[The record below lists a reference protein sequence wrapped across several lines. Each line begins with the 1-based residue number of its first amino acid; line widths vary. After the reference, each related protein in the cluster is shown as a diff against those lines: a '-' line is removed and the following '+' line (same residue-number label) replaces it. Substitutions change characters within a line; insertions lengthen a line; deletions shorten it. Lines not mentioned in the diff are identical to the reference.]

1 MGSIRSVVACLSLAA
16 IARKMSA
23 SAGQCVPGTS
33 CARPADAP
41 GLLRLTSV
49 PGYDQNRVNDVLLLR
64 PTAGTRRRCDND
76 RENLQNGNAHVVFF
90 PGDIQVGA
98 FPEPRYHYVSLL
110 GSQDTR
116 LLLGYNIVKI

>member
-16 IARKMSA
+16 IARKMNA
-23 SAGQCVPGTS
+23 AAGLCVPGTS
-33 CARPADAP
+33 ATVP

-64 PTAGTRRRCDND
+64 PATETQRRCDSET
-76 RENLQNGNAHVVFF
+76 ENRQNGNNHVVFF

-98 FPEPRYHYVSLL
+98 CHQP
-110 GSQDTR
+110 
-116 LLLGYNIVKI
+116 